1 MYIRRWI
8 EDKIKD
14 LLKIFPV
21 IVISGPRQ
29 VGKTTLLK
37 NSILFKN
44 AKYISFDDL
53 GTLAIL
59 SESPSMVI
67 PDSDI
72 VIIDEV
78 QRFPQILLE
87 IKKIVDENPKRKF
100 ILSGSSNLLLLK
112 NVSESLAGRAYYL
125 YLQPFT
131 CSEIKGYKNNFSS
144 LLNADFDFK
153 YPSHLNLEKQIF
165 KGLFPKLIEF
175 DKNIEIT
182 YWWQGYINTY
192 LEKDLRSISN
202 IQNLPQFANF
212 IITTAERVGNL
223 LNETSIS
230 NHTNISQSTISRYI
244 NLLETL
250 FISFRVYQFRLSL
263 AQGIKKMP
271 KIYIA
276 DTGLICSLLKI
287 KDQKIPQYLKGKLFE
302 NFIFQQLLVH
312 TSLMGAELFFWREK
326 QKEIDFIISYNH
338 NIFPIEVKLSKKV
351 NIADAKNI
359 IEFSK
364 RTKISNGFVI
374 YNGNEIIQIGKK
386 IYAIPWYLL

>member
-1 MYIRRWI
+1 
-8 EDKIKD
+8 
-14 LLKIFPV
+14 
-21 IVISGPRQ
+21 
-29 VGKTTLLK
+29 
-37 NSILFKN
+37 
-44 AKYISFDDL
+44 
-53 GTLAIL
+53 
-59 SESPSMVI
+59 
-67 PDSDI
+67 
-72 VIIDEV
+72 V

-100 ILSGSSNLLLLK
+100 ILSASSNLLLLK

-165 KGLFPKLIEF
+165 TGLFPKLIEF

-230 NHTNISQSTISRYI
+230 NHTNISQSTIYRYL

-250 FISFRVYQFRLSL
+250 FISFRVYQFRLPL
-263 AQGIKKMP
+263 AQGIKKRP
-271 KIYIA
+271 KIYMA

-287 KDQKIPQYLKGKLFE
+287 KEQKIPLYLKGKLFE

-312 TSLMGAELFFWREK
+312 TSLMEADDTDILFDK
-326 QKEIDFIISYNH
+326 STSPLNSI
-338 NIFPIEVKLSKKV
+338 
-351 NIADAKNI
+351 
-359 IEFSK
+359 
-364 RTKISNGFVI
+364 
-374 YNGNEIIQIGKK
+374 
-386 IYAIPWYLL
+386 

>member
-8 EDKIKD
+8 EDKIKV

-21 IVISGPRQ
+21 IVLSGPRQ
-29 VGKTTLLK
+29 VGKTKILK
-37 NSILFKN
+37 NSTLFKK
-44 AKYISFDDL
+44 AAYISFDDL

-131 CSEIKGYKNNFSS
+131 CSEIKGCKDNFSS
-144 LLNADFDFK
+144 LLNKKFNFK
-153 YPSHLNLEKQIF
+153 NPSRPNLEKQIF

-175 DKNIEIT
+175 DKDIEIT
-182 YWWQGYINTY
+182 YWWKGYVNTY

-202 IQNLPQFANF
+202 IQNLPEFANF

-250 FISFRVYQFRLSL
+250 FIFFRVYQFQSSLSK
-263 AQGIKKMP
+263 GIKKRP

-312 TSLMGAELFFWREK
+312 TSLMEAELFFWREK

-338 NIFPIEVKLSKKV
+338 SIFPIEVKLSKKV

-364 RTKISNGFVI
+364 KIKINNGFII
-374 YNGNEIIQIGKK
+374 YDGNEINQLGKN